1 MSGTIKPA
9 SSHCLS
15 NADFITEISQV
26 SKRHQGIPF
35 TITRNPTRGGSTSP
49 VVKWHKHTFSQGWW
63 TRGRDGWYSSYRA
76 MVWLPEA
83 FPLPWNLPILL
94 YEPPFES
101 DKYTQL
107 HSLSPPNHSG
117 SLTQRT
123 VHFLSLVKGTPSSAH
138 WWETPLR
145 GRPWLTSSL
154 DAGIRWGRLSPVST
168 GVFHVRS
175 VRSKVLQIWVCTDH
189 SKFPA
194 YKPTLIM

>member
-94 YEPPFES
+94 YEPPFEG
-101 DKYTQL
+101 TQADSKM
-107 HSLSPPNHSG
+107 HWAQMECDPREEGAISVAWG
-117 SLTQRT
+117 
-123 VHFLSLVKGTPSSAH
+123 GPSSREREVLTVAEARGTMPEAPD
-138 WWETPLR
+138 WNPETTALWIKQWPYE
-145 GRPWLTSSL
+145 SQMK
-154 DAGIRWGRLSPVST
+154 GIYNMGATVP
-168 GVFHVRS
+168 
-175 VRSKVLQIWVCTDH
+175 
-189 SKFPA
+189 
-194 YKPTLIM
+194 PTEEFKRRCKEER